1 MLGVGI
7 AAVVLLIFGAGILRF
22 IGRIFFM
29 TLGVVM
35 SAAFFAFKLL
45 CIFFGVLAAL
55 IFVALR
61 QLLPFAAKHLAT
73 AVPWAISALV
83 AFGLTV
89 YAFGRH
95 LFHGD
100 NAIEFLEKLIPPKEI
115 PSRRTEFS
123 LLLIELTDSIHEDI
137 LSRLEVQIELI
148 REFFKPLSGG
158 E

>member
-1 MLGVGI
+1 MLEAGI
-7 AAVVLLIFGAGILRF
+7 AAVLVLIFGAGILRF

-29 TLGVVM
+29 ALSAVM
-35 SAAFFAFKLL
+35 SAALFAFKLL

-61 QLLPFAAKHLAT
+61 QLIPFAAKHLAV

-95 LFHGD
+95 ILHGE
-100 NAIEFLEKLIPPKEI
+100 NAIEFLEKLIPQREN
-115 PSRRTEFS
+115 SRRTDFS

-137 LSRLEVQIELI
+137 LSRLEVQFELI
-148 REFFKPLSGG
+148 REIFKPLD

>member
-1 MLGVGI
+1 MLGAII
-7 AAVVLLIFGAGILRF
+7 AVILFLIFGAGILRLVGQFF
-22 IGRIFFM
+22 I
-29 TLGVVM
+29 TAVV
-35 SAAFFAFKLL
+35 FAFKLI

-55 IFVALR
+55 IYMVLR
-61 QLLPFAAKHLAT
+61 QLVPFVAKHLAV

-95 LFHGD
+95 IFHGE
-100 NAIEFLEKLIPPKEI
+100 NAIVFLEKLIPQREN
-115 PSRRTEFS
+115 SRRTEFS
-123 LLLIELTDSIHEDI
+123 LLLIELTDSIHADI

-148 REFFKPLSGG
+148 REFFRPLNDG

>member
-1 MLGVGI
+1 MLEAGI
-7 AAVVLLIFGAGILRF
+7 AAVLVLIFGAGILRF

-29 TLGVVM
+29 ALSAVM
-35 SAAFFAFKLL
+35 SAALFAFKLL

-61 QLLPFAAKHLAT
+61 QLIPFAAKHLAV

-83 AFGLTV
+83 TGGLVV

-95 LFHGD
+95 ILHGE
-100 NAIEFLEKLIPPKEI
+100 NAIEFLEKLIPQREN
-115 PSRRTEFS
+115 SRRTDFS

-137 LSRLEVQIELI
+137 LSRLEVQFELI
-148 REFFKPLSGG
+148 REIFKPLNGG